1 MGSVCFQL
9 GKSLAEVLSTRPRLG
24 WEEAALM
31 FFSKEVGQ
39 THEIIVVLKYCSEA
53 SMRLDKFE
61 PCIQYK
67 LMKFSGVMIT
77 LLQYIDLKQASPR
90 GS

>member
-1 MGSVCFQL
+1 MC
-9 GKSLAEVLSTRPRLG
+9 
-24 WEEAALM
+24 
-31 FFSKEVGQ
+31 
-39 THEIIVVLKYCSEA
+39 
-53 SMRLDKFE
+53 LDKFE
-61 PCIQYK
+61 QCIQYK